1 MKNSSAHRTAGSFTL
16 IELLVVI
23 AIIAILAAM
32 LLPALQQAR
41 NKAQS
46 TKCINNLKEVVRL
59 AGTYADTYNGFY
71 PKSGYPDKWY
81 YGAYWVPVFVN
92 IKLLPSDTV
101 INSSMNGGIPKGILN
116 CPAEQR
122 KKVVSTTGA
131 TEVHWN
137 AFKGTHYGF
146 NSYNNGYKNSAA
158 RRPASTCWAGD
169 SWYWAGYSSVA
180 GGYLPK
186 GSIRGMYYFPGE
198 RHNERWNAAYLDS
211 HIASLKGYPA
221 KGAYPDKITVFWD
234 LNSQVSW

>member
-1 MKNSSAHRTAGSFTL
+1 MKNGSERRSAVSFTL

-81 YGAYWVPVFVN
+81 YGAYWVPVFVS

-101 INSSMNGGIPKGILN
+101 INSSMNGGIPKG
-116 CPAEQR
+116 
-122 KKVVSTTGA
+122 
-131 TEVHWN
+131 
-137 AFKGTHYGF
+137 
-146 NSYNNGYKNSAA
+146 
-158 RRPASTCWAGD
+158 PASGIKCSLRVGICLQASYWRAMIPSDRD
-169 SWYWAGYSSVA
+169 SIV
-180 GGYLPK
+180 PNIV
-186 GSIRGMYYFPGE
+186 IR
-198 RHNERWNAAYLDS
+198 
-211 HIASLKGYPA
+211 
-221 KGAYPDKITVFWD
+221 
-234 LNSQVSW
+234 